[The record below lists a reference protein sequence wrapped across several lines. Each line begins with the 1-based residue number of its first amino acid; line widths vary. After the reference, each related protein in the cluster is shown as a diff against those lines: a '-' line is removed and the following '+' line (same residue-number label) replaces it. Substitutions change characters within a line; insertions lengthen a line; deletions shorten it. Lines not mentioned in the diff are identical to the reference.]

1 MSNEFCQKVRID
13 GLDLNGILFTNVMY
27 KFLDR
32 VVKNGILLMENM
44 SKYSVTF
51 LCMLLMVFGNFMMSS
66 LTCTVLVRV
75 VVPLR
80 YEILGP

>member
-1 MSNEFCQKVRID
+1 MNFVKTIRVDS
-13 GLDLNGILFTNVMY
+13 LDLNGILFTNVMY

-44 SKYSVTF
+44 SKYSATF
-51 LCMLLMVFGNFMMSS
+51 LCMLLMVSGNFMMSR

-75 VVPLR
+75 VLPLR
-80 YEILGP
+80 DEILRP